1 MRFIFLF
8 FPGLLAL
15 KNGVAEK
22 DKSYQII
29 SKYAGYT
36 LLINGLILL
45 ALLIISNPHYLI
57 EDELFSF
64 RFSLLY
70 IVAGSV
76 LAIILPIIIN
86 YIKNNMS
93 ISIKR
98 NRKWRKQ

>member
-1 MRFIFLF
+1 MRFICLF

-15 KNGVAEK
+15 KNGVTEN

-57 EDELFSF
+57 EDDLFSF

-98 NRKWRKQ
+98 NKK